1 MGGHFMTLYEALIS
15 WLIINEVYVIW
26 RFEIYLHQVKQ
37 KLGSNRANGLP
48 SV

>member
-1 MGGHFMTLYEALIS
+1 MTFYEVIVS
-15 WLIINEVYVIW
+15 WLILNEVFIIW
-26 RFEIYLHQVKQ
+26 RTEIYARELKQ

>member
-1 MGGHFMTLYEALIS
+1 MTIYEVVVC
-15 WLIINEVYVIW
+15 WLDINLLFVIW
-26 RFEIYLHQVKQ
+26 RMEVYIHQVKQ

>member
-1 MGGHFMTLYEALIS
+1 MTWTQIVLT

-48 SV
+48 SL

>member
-1 MGGHFMTLYEALIS
+1 MSATAEVLLAIWININILIVVIRVQLYH
-15 WLIINEVYVIW
+15 
-26 RFEIYLHQVKQ
+26 RYLKQ